1 MITTLVEKYKVV
13 QAIEPKT
20 TNAAIT
26 GAYISLKNVIRGA
39 VVVNLTQAV
48 GHATE
53 ILLYEAKD
61 VSGTDAKLITK
72 NVPVWANE
80 DVSLGDSL
88 IRKTD
93 GVSYTVEDTAK
104 NKQVVFHIDPARLD
118 VNDGFTCLNVRVG
131 ASSQETNFASA
142 EFILDSKYAGDIPS
156 SVVVD

>member
-1 MITTLVEKYKVV
+1 MIITLVEKYKVV
-13 QAIEPKT
+13 QAVEPKT
-20 TNAAIT
+20 TNTAIT
-26 GAYISLKNVIRGA
+26 GTYVSIKNVINA
-39 VVVNLTQAV
+39 TVVVNLTQAV

-53 ILLYEAKD
+53 ISLYQAKD
-61 VSGTDAKLITK
+61 VSGTDAKLLTN

-88 IRKTD
+88 VRKSD

-118 VNDGFTCLNVRVG
+118 VNDGFNCLNVRIG
-131 ASSQETNFASA
+131 ASTQATNFVCA

-156 SVVVD
+156 SVVID